1 MKLHIIRHG
10 ETIWHEENKYAGHTD
25 IGLTNL
31 GHMQAK
37 TLATWAIEINPDAI
51 YSSDLTRAIDTAK
64 PSALAL
70 GLEIIVDSRFREVN
84 FGQIEGLTPI
94 EMELQFHELRQEF
107 LVRPADTLMPD
118 GESGRSAL
126 RRALPAIEEILSGT
140 NNDVMLFSHGT
151 LMRLIVCQLLGIE
164 INEYRRMFPNVP
176 NTGRISLSV
185 NSSEVGIS
193 GVRSMGLLAFE
204 R

>member
-10 ETIWHEENKYAGHTD
+10 ETVWHAENKYAGHTD

-31 GHMQAK
+31 GHAQAK
-37 TLATWAIEINPDAI
+37 TLATWAIQINPDAI
-51 YSSDLTRAIDTAK
+51 YSSDLTRAFDTAK

-84 FGQIEGLTPI
+84 FGQIEGLTPT
-94 EMELQFHELRQEF
+94 EMERQFRELRQEF
-107 LVRPADTLMPD
+107 LVRPADTLMPE

-126 RRALPAIEEILSGT
+126 GRALPAIEEILSGT
-140 NNDVMLFSHGT
+140 HTDVMLFSHGT
-151 LMRLIVCQLLGIE
+151 LMRLIICQLLGIE

-185 NSSEVGIS
+185 NSNEVGIS

>member
-10 ETIWHEENKYAGHTD
+10 ETVWHAENKYAGHTD

-31 GHMQAK
+31 GHAQAK
-37 TLATWAIEINPDAI
+37 TLATWAIQINPDAI
-51 YSSDLTRAIDTAK
+51 YSSDLTRAFDTAK

-84 FGQIEGLTPI
+84 FGQIEGLTPA
-94 EMELQFHELRQEF
+94 EMERQFRELRQEF
-107 LVRPADTLMPD
+107 LVRPADTLLPE

-126 RRALPAIEEILSGT
+126 ARALPAIEEILSGT
-140 NNDVMLFSHGT
+140 HNDVMLFSHGT

-185 NSSEVGIS
+185 NSNEVVIS

>member
-10 ETIWHEENKYAGHTD
+10 ETVWHAENKYAGHTD

-31 GHMQAK
+31 GHAQAK
-37 TLATWAIEINPDAI
+37 TLATWAIQINPDAI
-51 YSSDLTRAIDTAK
+51 YSSDLTRAFDTAK

-84 FGQIEGLTPI
+84 FGQIEGLTPA
-94 EMELQFHELRQEF
+94 EMERQFRELRQEF
-107 LVRPADTLMPD
+107 LVRPADTLLPE

-126 RRALPAIEEILSGT
+126 GRALPAIEEILSGT
-140 NNDVMLFSHGT
+140 HNDVMLFSHGT

-185 NSSEVGIS
+185 NSNEVGIS
-193 GVRSMGLLAFE
+193 EVRSMGLLAFE

>member
-10 ETIWHEENKYAGHTD
+10 ETVWHAENKYAGDTD
-25 IGLTNL
+25 IQLTNL
-31 GHMQAK
+31 GHTQAK

-70 GLEIIVDSRFREVN
+70 GLEIIVDSRFREMN
-84 FGQIEGLTPI
+84 FGKIEGLTPT
-94 EMELQFHELRQEF
+94 EMELQFQELRQEF
-107 LVRPADTLMPD
+107 LVRPADTLMPE

-140 NNDVMLFSHGT
+140 NNNVMLFSHGT

-164 INEYRRMFPNVP
+164 INEYRRIFPNVP

-185 NSSEVGIS
+185 NSSEVGIA
-193 GVRSMGLLAFE
+193 GVRSIGLLAFE